1 MGLEQLRKEL
11 EVEKQKTSNQQ
22 ETKDLKKKIADEK
35 FKRKYSGVIGSLK
48 FIGNT
53 IRKAG
58 SNVVT
63 NYNHV
68 KKQNKGK
75 KSFDITKKLDF

>member
-1 MGLEQLRKEL
+1 MGLEELRKEL
-11 EVEKQKTSNQQ
+11 EKEKEKTSN
-22 ETKDLKKKIADEK
+22 EIEIKELRKKIADEK

-48 FIGNT
+48 FIGKS

-63 NYNHV
+63 NYNYV

-75 KSFDITKKLDF
+75 KSIDITKKLDF